1 MRISTIGFQIDAS
14 QQMQALESDINT
26 TQSQLST
33 SKKLQSAADDPAGM
47 AQVNQ
52 LDAQISASKQYQS
65 NSSVLNSNLQIE
77 EQSLTDATNVMQS
90 ARDLTLQANDPSLTP
105 SQRQDIST
113 QLQQL
118 LQQLVST
125 ANSTDSNGN
134 YVFAGQ
140 TSGTLPFAQ
149 SGSSVA
155 YNGST
160 SVSHVQIGQN
170 QRISSG
176 DTGASVFMNIPAGNG
191 TFTTAVSAT
200 NTGSATID
208 TGTVVSSAQWT
219 PDTYTITFSDPT
231 HYTVTD
237 GAGNPVTDG
246 AGNPITDDTFTSPGT
261 IAFNGISTTVTGT
274 PAAGDTFT
282 VAAAGTASAFST
294 ISNLITTLNNP
305 QLNSAQI
312 AAQVG
317 NTLEQI
323 DGAISNFGNVQASVG
338 ARINAISAANTSAQN
353 AQTSMSASVSAIQ
366 DVDYAAATTRL
377 STEELALQ
385 AAQES
390 YASIAKLSL
399 FNYIQ

>member
-1 MRISTIGFQIDAS
+1 
-14 QQMQALESDINT
+14 
-26 TQSQLST
+26 
-33 SKKLQSAADDPAGM
+33 M

-52 LDAQISASKQYQS
+52 LDAQISASQQYQS
-65 NSSVLNSNLQIE
+65 NGSVLNANLQIE

-90 ARDLTLQANDPSLTP
+90 ARDLAVQANNPALTS

-118 LQQLVST
+118 LQQLVSS

-140 TSGTLPFAQ
+140 TSGTQPFAQ
-149 SGSSVA
+149 SGGSVA
-155 YNGST
+155 YNGSA
-160 SVSHVQIGQN
+160 SVNQVQISSN

-176 DTGASVFMNIPAGNG
+176 DTGGSVFMNIPAGNG
-191 TFTTAVSAT
+191 TFTTAVGAS
-200 NTGSATID
+200 NSGSATID
-208 TGTVVSSAQWT
+208 TGTVVNSTQWV

-231 HYTVTD
+231 DYTVTNS
-237 GAGNPVTDG
+237 AGTTVSSG
-246 AGNPITDDTFTSPGT
+246 TFTSPGT

-274 PAAGDTFT
+274 PATGDTFT

-294 ISNLITTLNNP
+294 LSNLITALNDPTLS
-305 QLNSAQI
+305 SAQI
-312 AAQVG
+312 ATQVG
-317 NTLEQI
+317 NTLQQI
-323 DGAISNFGNVQASVG
+323 DGAISNFGEVQASVG
-338 ARINAISAANTSAQN
+338 ARINAITAANTSAQS
-353 AQTSMSASVSAIQ
+353 AQTNMTASVSAIQ
-366 DVDYAAATTRL
+366 NVDYAAATTRL

>member
-1 MRISTIGFQIDAS
+1 MRISTIGFQIDAA
-14 QQMQALESDINT
+14 QQMQALEADINT

-33 SKKLQSAADDPAGM
+33 SKKLQTAADDPAGM

-90 ARDLTLQANDPSLTP
+90 ARDLTLQANDPALTA

-155 YNGST
+155 YNGSA
-160 SVSHVQIGQN
+160 SVSHVQISPN

-208 TGTVVSSAQWT
+208 TGTVVDSTQWV

-231 HYTVTD
+231 DYTVTD
-237 GAGNPVTDG
+237 GSGNPVTSG
-246 AGNPITDDTFTSPGT
+246 TFTSPGS

-294 ISNLITTLNNP
+294 ISNLITALSNP
-305 QLNSAQI
+305 KLNSAQI

-338 ARINAISAANTSAQN
+338 ARINAISAANTTAQSAQTN
-353 AQTSMSASVSAIQ
+353 MAASVSAIQ